1 MKLLF
6 IAYAPLSG
14 WRGAEQFLDRL
25 AVDMIHRRHDVIIV
39 APARDYDEEA
49 TWAKLRNPPY
59 RYRFLPMP
67 WFTYLFSA
75 SPLIRNF
82 MLSVDWADIC
92 YLSDLNPIF
101 VSLLTLGGKQKP
113 TIIGLHGLTSLNSIG
128 AKALKRIAPVW
139 KSLIVIHALNTAQRE
154 FFSKL
159 GIRVVYIPSAV
170 PRNLFVARIE
180 VNDVFRIWFP
190 SMEWFKGADRMLELA
205 HLFAHRLPEVKF
217 VVTGSG
223 RLERTIRTVGKKLGN
238 IELKPNLGEKEL
250 VEVYK
255 SSNLFLC
262 LSRSESFSR
271 AAAEAQVNG
280 LPVVSTP
287 TDGPRDIVFDTELGV
302 LLDYDLHEFSR
313 VIGNYYQLWKNDKE
327 SYQKLKLTIAASQRP
342 RLEWGTMVD
351 SLEKCFVRVRMER
364 RQSYHEA

>member
-1 MKLLF
+1 M
-6 IAYAPLSG
+6 
-14 WRGAEQFLDRL
+14 
-25 AVDMIHRRHDVIIV
+25 IV
-39 APARDYDEEA
+39 APARDYGKET

-59 RYRFLPMP
+59 RYRFLPLP
-67 WFTYLFSA
+67 WFAYLFSA
-75 SPLIRNF
+75 SPFIRNF
-82 MLSVDWADIC
+82 ILSVDWADVC
-92 YLSDLNPIF
+92 YLSSIDPLF
-101 VSLLTLGGKQKP
+101 VSLFTLGDKQKP
-113 TIIGLHGLTSLNSIG
+113 TIIGLHGLTSLDGVG

-139 KSLIVIHALNTAQRE
+139 KSSIVIHALNNAQRE

-159 GIRVVYIPSAV
+159 GLRVVYIPSAV

-190 SMEWFKGADRMLELA
+190 SMEWFKGTDRMLELA

-223 RLERTIRTVGKKLGN
+223 RLERTIKTVGKKLGN
-238 IELKPNLGEKEL
+238 IELKPNLDEKEL
-250 VEVYK
+250 VEVLQ

-271 AAAEAQVNG
+271 ATAEAQVNG

-287 TDGPRDIVFDTELGV
+287 TDGPRDIVFDTMLGV

-313 VIGNYYQLWKNDKE
+313 VIENYYQLWKNDKE
-327 SYQKLKLTIAASQRP
+327 SYLKLKLTIAESQRS
-342 RLEWGTMVD
+342 RLEWGTTVD
-351 SLEKCFVRVRMER
+351 SLEKCFIR
-364 RQSYHEA
+364 A